1 MGPYCLR
8 DKDQRCRY
16 ANIDKSK
23 MLKGGIMERLAV
35 AVKSALAEGNP
46 FGDGPS
52 IQMYFLS
59 RLCGG

>member
-8 DKDQRCRY
+8 DKDQRCGY

-35 AVKSALAEGNP
+35 AVKSALAEGNRSGTGRRYRCI
-46 FGDGPS
+46 F
-52 IQMYFLS
+52 
-59 RLCGG
+59 